1 MFRITFLCFF
11 IVLLSFQAEAQK
23 VKYKDLFILLKAEN
37 YQDAD
42 PYLRLYLTQDP
53 EDPHA
58 NYSMGK
64 MLLEYLHQG
73 DVLIEGDQLMD
84 LADSSL
90 LYFTRALNL
99 TSEKFVKK
107 NDDSYYA
114 DFRRRDMRSGKFEV
128 KFSDVQLD
136 MEEKIAEVTKFKAD
150 LELIKKHFAIG
161 RDMYQWCH
169 DAFKSLAETMQNE
182 NMLFF
187 TATLDDVDAIKML
200 AIKYDSALYHLN
212 TYRSLMAG
220 MGGNTTVQ
228 DLEPI
233 EIKSYP
239 VDGLDSANFYAATIK
254 VVDYKT
260 WSFAISDKILRQIIP
275 LKKRLIAFD
284 ERVEEL
290 HDHVVHDSLDK
301 RDEVFQL
308 ATQNVG
314 RDLEDYMETSLPGA
328 IFNYRISEINYH
340 SAVNYWV
347 SEVADTLHIGLKLDV
362 LQGFGRQIE
371 GMNKLL
377 VKLNEANNPEQQ
389 RMFNNYI
396 TARYTDVP
404 GVNAFIKDQVATV
417 QSDST
422 HLWEWIAGLE
432 ALDEIAIW
440 KDDSISLIPGNS
452 IEDATNGVYTTVIV
466 DSLAERT
473 IGFYSWHQ
481 KGDSLF
487 MAFGVSPSSREIDTL
502 YVIDV
507 DPLLVDV
514 TTPVPDYL
522 VDSLGIG
529 QHIWM
534 LHSLNANDSDMYT
547 IQVFVSDLTVG
558 LGWSKE
564 FEVPEVPTK
573 SSVDFDTNLI
583 RLLNSEDAEVLVLD
597 RNEGIVVEPKVA
609 GGEDEEPDN

>member
-11 IVLLSFQAEAQK
+11 IVLLSFQVEAQK
-23 VKYKDLFILLKAEN
+23 VKYKDLYILLKAEN
-37 YQDAD
+37 YKDAD
-42 PYLRLYLTQDP
+42 PYLRLYLTQDS

-64 MLLEYLHQG
+64 MLLKYLQEG
-73 DVLIEGDQLMD
+73 DVLNDSDRLME

-90 LYFTRALNL
+90 LYFNRALNL
-99 TSEKFVKK
+99 TTEKFVKK

-136 MEEKIAEVTKFKAD
+136 MEEKISETKKFKAD
-150 LELIKKHFAIG
+150 LELIEKHLALG
-161 RDMYQWCH
+161 KEKYQWCF
-169 DAFKSLAETMQNE
+169 DSFTALATKMPNE

-200 AIKYDSALYHLN
+200 AVKYDSALYHLN
-212 TYRSLMAG
+212 TYRALMAG
-220 MGGNTTVQ
+220 MGGNTSAQ
-228 DLEPI
+228 DLEQN

-239 VDGLDSANFYAATIK
+239 QDGLASVDFYTETISII
-254 VVDYKT
+254 DYKT
-260 WSFAISDKILRQIIP
+260 WSAAISDKILRQIIP

-290 HDHVVHDSLDK
+290 HDLVVHDSLDK

-314 RDLEDYMETSLPGA
+314 RDLRDYMQSSLPGA

-362 LQGFGRQIE
+362 LKGFGHQIE

-377 VKLNEANNPEQQ
+377 AKLNEANNPEQQ
-389 RMFNNYI
+389 QMFGDYI
-396 TARYTDVP
+396 TARYTDVS
-404 GVNAFIKDQVATV
+404 GLNAFIKDQVATV
-417 QSDST
+417 KSDSV
-422 HLWEWIAGLE
+422 HLWEWIADLE
-432 ALDEIAIW
+432 ELDRIAIW
-440 KDDSISLIPGNS
+440 KDDSISLIPGNV
-452 IEDATNGVYTTVIV
+452 IEDATNGRYTTVFT

-487 MAFGVSPSSREIDTL
+487 MAFGVSPSSRKLDTL

-507 DPLLVDV
+507 DPVLVDGA
-514 TTPVPDYL
+514 TSVPHHL

-534 LHSLNANDSDMYT
+534 LHSSNANESGLYT
-547 IQVFVSDLTVG
+547 IRVFISDFTVG

-564 FEVPEVPTK
+564 FEVPEVPTR
-573 SSVDFDTNLI
+573 SSVDFDSGHI
-583 RLLNSEDAEVLVLD
+583 RLLNNEGVEVLVVD
-597 RNEGIVVEPKVA
+597 RNEGEVVESPAA
-609 GGEDEEPDN
+609 GGEDEEPEN